1 MPATDHP
8 LHTGELAVS
17 PRLTGAEHERLR
29 AMSVHP
35 AGRAH
40 RPGDVVPWEP
50 TADGRALRVVDVL
63 ARDEPIAE
71 WAAYLLDHLADAPVG
86 AGTSRFRGTVTVV
99 GVHPSD
105 RWTLCIRSGRVVVVR
120 CMLPCPSCWDR
131 IVRHAPTS
139 GAYAFDH
146 PDGNVA
152 VPVDGAFDRISLQ
165 RACPGDG
172 WAPSATERIIG
183 RSGGDAR
190 SGTRVA

>member
-17 PRLTGAEHERLR
+17 PRLTRAEHDRLR

-35 AGRAH
+35 AGRAR

-50 TADGRALRVVDVL
+50 TADGRAMRVVDAL

-71 WAAYLLDHLADAPVG
+71 WAAYLLDHLAEAPVA
-86 AGTSRFRGTVTVV
+86 AGTSRLHGTVTVV

-105 RWTLCIRSGRVVVVR
+105 RWTLRIRAGRVVVAR
-120 CMLPCPSCWDR
+120 DTLPCPSCWDR

-146 PDGNVA
+146 PDGNAA
-152 VPVDGAFDRISLQ
+152 VPVDGAFDRMSLR
-165 RACPGDG
+165 RACPGEG
-172 WAPSATERIIG
+172 WVPSATDRIIAWPREEG
-183 RSGGDAR
+183 RPGS
-190 SGTRVA
+190 RVA